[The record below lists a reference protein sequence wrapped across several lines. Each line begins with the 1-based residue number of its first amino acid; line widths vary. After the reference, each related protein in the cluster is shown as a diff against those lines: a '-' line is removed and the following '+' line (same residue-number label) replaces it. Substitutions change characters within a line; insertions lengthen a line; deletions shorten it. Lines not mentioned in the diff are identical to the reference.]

1 MPVIACTTTDPS
13 QHGNYVTWL
22 RSLRK
27 DVDIRFVTN
36 EGEAEETMAVAE
48 GLLLPGGVDPD
59 PSLYGREDA
68 RNLCEVH
75 AQRDAIELLSIKIA
89 VERGLPILGICRGLQ
104 IATVAFGGTLIPD
117 LPSVGYDGHHRLGN
131 NDRLHEIVIERDTL
145 LEAISGERTG
155 TVNSAHHQGV
165 ELIPPRFAVSARSAD
180 GLPEALEWAQPLGK
194 PFLLLLH
201 WHPERLPAGFPLKDC
216 IGNAFLSACA
226 ENSMRGSPSVSGS

>member
-22 RSLRK
+22 RSLRG
-27 DVDIRFVTN
+27 DVDLRFITSVATAPSIMA
-36 EGEAEETMAVAE
+36 EAD

-68 RNLCEVH
+68 RALCNVE
-75 AQRDAIELLSIKIA
+75 AERDAIEWLSIRIA
-89 VERGLPILGICRGLQ
+89 VDRGLPILGICRGLQ

-117 LPSVGYDGHHRLGN
+117 LPTAGYDGHHRLGSD
-131 NDRLHEIVIERDTL
+131 DRLHEIVIERDSV
-145 LEAISGERTG
+145 LEAISGERG
-155 TVNSAHHQGV
+155 GLVNSAHHQGV
-165 ELIPPRFAVSARSAD
+165 EIIPPRFAVSARSTD

-201 WHPERLPAGFPLKDC
+201 WHPERLPAGHPLKDC
-216 IGNAFLSACA
+216 IGNAFLSACGEKA
-226 ENSMRGSPSVSGS
+226 PQG